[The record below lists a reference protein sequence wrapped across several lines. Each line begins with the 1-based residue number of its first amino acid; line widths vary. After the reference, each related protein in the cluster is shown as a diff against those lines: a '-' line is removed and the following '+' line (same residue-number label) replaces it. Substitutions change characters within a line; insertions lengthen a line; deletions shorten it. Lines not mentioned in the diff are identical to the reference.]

1 MKILAVILAGGKG
14 ERLYP
19 LTRDRAKPGV
29 PFAANYRIIDFTLS
43 NCANSDLRK
52 IVLLTQYKSFS
63 LDRHIQ
69 RGWSFFSHQMGEYV
83 QIVPAQQ
90 RISEDWYQ
98 GTADA
103 VYQNIYILEQE
114 RPDLTLVL
122 SGDHVYRMDYRKL
135 IASHLKN
142 GADLTI
148 GAIPMPR
155 ETSTQFGVMIVDENS
170 RIAGFQEKPE
180 DPATIPGKPDQILAS
195 MGIYVFNTR
204 NLVVRLMEDA
214 KLSESSHDFGKN
226 VIPQAI
232 DNLRVF
238 AYPFEDVRT
247 KAQNYW
253 RDVGTVDAYY
263 EANMELVRVSP
274 ELNIYDDQW
283 PIWTYQ
289 EQLPPAKFVF
299 DDPDRRGAAI
309 DSMVSGGCIISGSR
323 VTRSLLF
330 SNVRVSDYSTIE
342 QSVVLPRVRIGERCV
357 IRRAII
363 DEGALVPDGMQIGVD
378 PAADKERF
386 YVTESGVVLVTA
398 AMLRALNRPAS
409 V

>member
-1 MKILAVILAGGKG
+1 MNVLAVILAGGKG

-43 NCANSDLRK
+43 NCANSGLRK

-90 RISEDWYQ
+90 RVSEDWYQ

-114 RPDLTLVL
+114 RPDITLVL
-122 SGDHVYRMDYRKL
+122 SGDHVYRMDYRNL
-135 IASHLKN
+135 IASHFKN

-155 ETSTQFGVMIVDENS
+155 ETSTQFGVMIVDENF
-170 RIAGFQEKPE
+170 RLVGFQEKPTE
-180 DPATIPGKPDQILAS
+180 PATIPGRPDQILAS

-204 NLVVRLMEDA
+204 NLVMRLIEDA

-226 VIPQAI
+226 VVPSMIQR
-232 DNLRVF
+232 DQVF
-238 AYPFEDVRT
+238 AFPFVDEKT
-247 KAQNYW
+247 QQTAYW
-253 RDVGTVDAYY
+253 RDVGTIEAYWDAHM
-263 EANMELVRVSP
+263 NLISNNP
-274 ELNIYDDQW
+274 EFSLFDRSW
-283 PIWTYQ
+283 PIYTY
-289 EQLPPAKFVF
+289 EPPLA
-299 DDPDRRGAAI
+299 PAHIISAGIPGEGIRNSI
-309 DSMVSGGCIISGSR
+309 VSGGTQIVGARVDDSVIGRNVTILEGSEISQCIIMDDVQINR
-323 VTRSLLF
+323 
-330 SNVRVSDYSTIE
+330 NVRLKKT
-342 QSVVLPRVRIGERCV
+342 
-357 IRRAII
+357 II
-363 DEGALVPDGMQIGVD
+363 DKRVVIPEGMVVGHNR
-378 PAADKERF
+378 ADDAVHFDTSPTGIVVIPKRMRF
-386 YVTESGVVLVTA
+386 E
-398 AMLRALNRPAS
+398 
-409 V
+409 

>member
-226 VIPQAI
+226 VIPAMI
-232 DNLRVF
+232 GRDRVF
-238 AYPFEDVRT
+238 AFPFVDEKT
-247 KAQNYW
+247 KCAAYW
-253 RDVGTVDAYY
+253 RDVGTIEAYW
-263 EANMELVRVSP
+263 EAHMNLISKNP
-274 ELNIYDDQW
+274 EFPLIDRSW
-283 PIWTYQ
+283 PIYTY
-289 EQLPPAKFVF
+289 EPPLA
-299 DDPDRRGAAI
+299 PAHIISAGTPGEGIRN
-309 DSMVSGGCIISGSR
+309 SIISGGTQIVGAR
-323 VTRSLLF
+323 VDDSIIGRNVTILEGCEISQCIIMDDVEINR
-330 SNVRVSDYSTIE
+330 NVRLKKT
-342 QSVVLPRVRIGERCV
+342 
-357 IRRAII
+357 II
-363 DEGALVPDGMQIGVD
+363 DKRVVIPEGMVIGHD
-378 PAADKERF
+378 RAADAAHFDTSPTGIVVIPKRMRF
-386 YVTESGVVLVTA
+386 E
-398 AMLRALNRPAS
+398 
-409 V
+409 

>member
-1 MKILAVILAGGKG
+1 
-14 ERLYP
+14 
-19 LTRDRAKPGV
+19 
-29 PFAANYRIIDFTLS
+29 
-43 NCANSDLRK
+43 
-52 IVLLTQYKSFS
+52 
-63 LDRHIQ
+63 
-69 RGWSFFSHQMGEYV
+69 MGEYV

-226 VIPQAI
+226 VIPAMI
-232 DNLRVF
+232 GRDRVF
-238 AYPFEDVRT
+238 AFPFVDEKT
-247 KAQNYW
+247 NCAAYW
-253 RDVGTVDAYY
+253 RDVGTIEAYW
-263 EANMELVRVSP
+263 EAHMNLISKNP
-274 ELNIYDDQW
+274 EFPLIDRSW
-283 PIWTYQ
+283 PIYTY
-289 EQLPPAKFVF
+289 EPPLA
-299 DDPDRRGAAI
+299 PAHIISAGTPGEGIRN
-309 DSMVSGGCIISGSR
+309 SIISGGTQIVGAR
-323 VTRSLLF
+323 VDDSIIGRNVTILEGCEISQCIIMDDVEINR
-330 SNVRVSDYSTIE
+330 NVRLKKT
-342 QSVVLPRVRIGERCV
+342 
-357 IRRAII
+357 II
-363 DEGALVPDGMQIGVD
+363 DKRVVIPEGMVIGHD
-378 PAADKERF
+378 RAADAAHFDTSPTGIVVIPKRMRF
-386 YVTESGVVLVTA
+386 E
-398 AMLRALNRPAS
+398 
-409 V
+409 